1 MPVIRNASF
10 TDAVELYVNHNDDW
24 MTDSDAMLVTALF
37 KSAAVLDQRVTASLL
52 GEFRQVLR
60 ELHKRKPG
68 LPLEQKL
75 DEFDELIKDFT

>member
-10 TDAVELYVNHNDDW
+10 RDAVDLYVNHNDDW
-24 MTDSDAMLVTALF
+24 MTDSDAMLVTALY
-37 KSAAVLDQRVTASLL
+37 KSADKLDIGVTASLL

-75 DEFDELIKDFT
+75 DQFEELIADFT